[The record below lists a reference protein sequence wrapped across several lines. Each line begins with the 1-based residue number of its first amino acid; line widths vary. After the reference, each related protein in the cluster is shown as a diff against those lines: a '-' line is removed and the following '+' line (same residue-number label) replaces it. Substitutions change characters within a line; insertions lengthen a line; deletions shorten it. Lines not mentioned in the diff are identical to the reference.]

1 MRPSA
6 AWQTQPRPTAAPHSF
21 TTTPCSST
29 ASTIVGSNSSSGG
42 GGGVVSSSAEPY
54 AMTNSQR
61 VRPQQP
67 VALPSSILPAVVLL
81 PEGSLGGTATIP
93 SVVAGPLAGSARLT
107 RDASVDVQ
115 SPLMDPAAGSCGSSF
130 FGGQLQ
136 RGQSRSPSASSLNAY
151 NSRHSSPNPSPPP
164 PTGGSQSKALSPRS
178 SGNGGGAASVARMMS
193 ALLKQQ
199 NSIAEEEDT
208 LLLGDEEAVD
218 AETDGRTTT
227 ATAYRSVYAEQRLSP
242 NGAPPLIGG
251 TSPATGGETMEQQK
265 NWLTPPIDFVLL
277 AGNISPPPTRMHPIT
292 DHELRY
298 ELQQQ
303 HNREGDGAVQLANH
317 AVAVGATT
325 YGASAV
331 QMGTTVSVAQQNSN
345 NNYYHNNHQR
355 HHYNHHHHRGT
366 AAEDKFQR
374 QQSQPT
380 WTRGSGSGGANS
392 KHRKGSLSP
401 NNSLR
406 YSTLM
411 AAARRNHFQQQ
422 RTTSEATPAQRDLLM
437 ADVLGHGIRDKFC
450 CASISAPSPRLAQE
464 GHESGGNGTASSRI
478 FARFAMGTGGDSS
491 NSSLNNHASSSAN
504 ATPCSQ
510 CSSENSLLH
519 FQHSRVGSIKQKTQH
534 YQQSQHHQQAAGQ
547 RSRAGTDE
555 GGGKAENGS
564 GSSLPKLVALV
575 PPAFPPSSVMLM
587 SSNSNEQLG
596 SGGAGIASQHHHH
609 HQQQHSSSSSAP
621 SGWTKR
627 RKSRANASAAL
638 PPQQQQQQ
646 QVATVGKQCQD
657 KTAAAVNQLLCPPA
671 EKQRRTAANGHTAE
685 GGGSGS
691 PADVACAAVVMRDPS
706 RWNLASTKQ
715 RSSSESAF
723 NMPSS
728 SATPDLPLPQHCSCC
743 SMCKSMSTDGAHQCV
758 HLPYVHVEAVPL
770 GISSLRAVSL
780 GMASAGTPPSF
791 AGDRSIIGSC
801 AGTGMPHCPLARA
814 CNGTLRR
821 PDSLSALGRPGH
833 KQCATIAML
842 NSNGGMFMPNN
853 PQREQAILQRI
864 LGPAGLGWLKQQ
876 RRLESDPLLKKSLS
890 LVLSD
895 DLEAQRTG
903 AVSAVPGGGSAGGGN
918 APSEKGG
925 TGSVMLNNDGGSAC
939 SAKHSLAREK
949 ERGGR
954 FIKRQ
959 QLFNKRRVTSDYAL
973 FFAIFGIV
981 LMIIEN
987 EFVYAGH
994 SSVCVLLK
1002 LVILLSTVCLVGLV
1016 VKFHVHEIQIF
1027 MNANSAEDWQI
1038 ALTFR
1043 KSMQIVVEIIAC
1055 AICPLP
1061 MQIDVFV
1068 STVNSD
1074 GHTVPMRMPLDVLF
1088 SILMF
1093 FRLYWLCRVMLLHSR
1108 LFTDAASRSIAGLN
1122 RVKTDA
1128 KFILK
1133 TLMTICPGTMLLLF
1147 TASLW
1152 MIGGYILRLCERHH
1166 ELHEDASLLHNNM
1179 QANKHQSYLNSLWLI
1194 AVTFLSIGYGDIVP
1208 NTQCGRIMAVVTGI
1222 LGTCTSSMVVAVI
1235 ARKLELTRAE
1245 KHVHNFMIET
1255 QHTKQLKHIAANVL
1269 RETWLI
1275 YKHRCL
1281 VDKIEP
1287 SKIRHHQRKF
1297 LVAICALRKLKTSQR
1312 KLDENRISLGDV
1324 AKTTSHS
1331 HDLMREVQST
1341 QEGLALRITAVEHQ
1355 LSDIQREVG
1364 SIADMLRN
1372 ALRPPSASLE
1382 FGSVQQNHHHQQQH
1396 SMELFPVRQR
1406 RKPSALADA

>member
-1 MRPSA
+1 MSPS
-6 AWQTQPRPTAAPHSF
+6 TVGVE
-21 TTTPCSST
+21 SSGHRLVRDM
-29 ASTIVGSNSSSGG
+29 SMDVQSPVMESSSGG
-42 GGGVVSSSAEPY
+42 
-54 AMTNSQR
+54 
-61 VRPQQP
+61 
-67 VALPSSILPAVVLL
+67 
-81 PEGSLGGTATIP
+81 
-93 SVVAGPLAGSARLT
+93 
-107 RDASVDVQ
+107 
-115 SPLMDPAAGSCGSSF
+115 SF

-136 RGQSRSPSASSLNAY
+136 RPQSRSPSASSLNAY
-151 NSRHSSPNPSPPP
+151 GSRHSSPNPSPPP
-164 PTGGSQSKALSPRS
+164 TGQQQQKGMSPRS
-178 SGNGGGAASVARMMS
+178 PNSIGGAASVARMMS

-199 NSIAEEEDT
+199 NSIAEEEDS
-208 LLLGDEEAVD
+208 LLLVEDDDAADVEIGQTATNASSIEARLNCPNGTPSQIGTPPIGGAVD
-218 AETDGRTTT
+218 
-227 ATAYRSVYAEQRLSP
+227 QPKNWL
-242 NGAPPLIGG
+242 APPL
-251 TSPATGGETMEQQK
+251 
-265 NWLTPPIDFVLL
+265 DFVLL
-277 AGNISPPPTRMHPIT
+277 GGSISPLSVRMHPIT
-292 DHELRY
+292 DHELR
-298 ELQQQ
+298 
-303 HNREGDGAVQLANH
+303 REFHPHDGGVQLVDPA
-317 AVAVGATT
+317 AARSVLPCT
-325 YGASAV
+325 SS
-331 QMGTTVSVAQQNSN
+331 QMGTVTESVVKQHK
-345 NNYYHNNHQR
+345 YHHNHHR
-355 HHYNHHHHRGT
+355 HHHHPGT
-366 AAEDKFQR
+366 NEEKFHR

-380 WTRGSGSGGANS
+380 WTRGIGANS

-437 ADVLGHGIRDKFC
+437 ADMLGHGIRDKFC
-450 CASISAPSPRLAQE
+450 CASISAPSPQLSQE
-464 GHESGGNGTASSRI
+464 CNEG
-478 FARFAMGTGGDSS
+478 GGDSIVS
-491 NSSLNNHASSSAN
+491 SSKVLARFEVGADDSSASSLNNHASSSAN

-510 CSSENSLLH
+510 CSSANSLLH
-519 FQHSRVGSIKQKTQH
+519 FQHCCVGSIKHKQ
-534 YQQSQHHQQAAGQ
+534 HQQAAQ
-547 RSRAGTDE
+547 RSCTATDDS
-555 GGGKAENGS
+555 GGKAESGS
-564 GSSLPKLVALV
+564 GSLPKLVALV
-575 PPAFPPSSVMLM
+575 PSAFPPSSVML
-587 SSNSNEQLG
+587 SSNSNEQLTTTNS
-596 SGGAGIASQHHHH
+596 SGGGGTSQQASTAGV
-609 HQQQHSSSSSAP
+609 
-621 SGWTKR
+621 GTKKR
-627 RKSRANASAAL
+627 RKSRANTST
-638 PPQQQQQQ
+638 QQQQHQQ
-646 QVATVGKQCQD
+646 TPVGKQCQD
-657 KTAAAVNQLLCPPA
+657 KTQPANLLLFPPDQQRYMSGNSAIATGSSTEGGAAAVL
-671 EKQRRTAANGHTAE
+671 R
-685 GGGSGS
+685 
-691 PADVACAAVVMRDPS
+691 RDPA
-706 RWNLASTKQ
+706 RWNLAATKQ
-715 RSSSESAF
+715 RSSSETTF
-723 NMPSS
+723 INMVSS
-728 SATPDLPLPQHCSCC
+728 THVADDASSVVAQHQCSCC
-743 SMCKSMSTDGAHQCV
+743 NMCKSTSAGGSHRCV
-758 HLPYVHVEAVPL
+758 HVPYVHVEPVPS
-770 GISSLRAVSL
+770 GFTSVRAVSL
-780 GMASAGTPPSF
+780 GMASAGAPPSS
-791 AGDRSIIGSC
+791 GDRTVSG
-801 AGTGMPHCPLARA
+801 GKPHCPLARA

-833 KQCATIAML
+833 KHCAAIAML
-842 NSNGGMFMPNN
+842 NSNSVFMQNN
-853 PQREQAILQRI
+853 AQREQAILQRI
-864 LGPAGLGWLKQQ
+864 LGPTGLGWLKQQ
-876 RRLESDPLLKKSLS
+876 PRLESDPLLKKSLS
-890 LVLSD
+890 LVLTD
-895 DLEAQRTG
+895 DVEAQRTG
-903 AVSAVPGGGSAGGGN
+903 AVSAAPGGTAGCGN

-925 TGSVMLNNDGGSAC
+925 AHGSLLNNDGVSAC
-939 SAKHSLAREK
+939 SAKQSLVKDK

-959 QLFNKRRVTSDYAL
+959 QLFSKRRVTSDYAL

-987 EFVYAGH
+987 EFVYAEYT
-994 SSVCVLLK
+994 SVCVLLK
-1002 LVILLSTVCLVGLV
+1002 LVILLSTICLVGLV

-1038 ALTFR
+1038 ALTCR

-1061 MQIDVFV
+1061 IKLDVFV

-1166 ELHEDASLLHNNM
+1166 EQHDGASLLHNNM

-1287 SKIRHHQRKF
+1287 RKIRHHQRKF

-1331 HDLMREVQST
+1331 HDLMREVHST

-1355 LSDIQREVG
+1355 LSDIQREVS
-1364 SIADMLRN
+1364 SIADMLRC
-1372 ALRPPSASLE
+1372 ALRPSPGPVE
-1382 FGSVQQNHHHQQQH
+1382 HPHQQQ
-1396 SMELFPVRQR
+1396 MIELCPVRQR
-1406 RKPSALADA
+1406 RKPSMIGDA